1 MAKPTYKRAE
11 RVADQIR
18 MEVGDIIARKSKDP
32 RLNLVTVT
40 KVDVSPDLRNA
51 RVYVTTLQGGDSS
64 INDVMAGLEHAMG
77 FIRSELGRRLE
88 LRYTPELIFR
98 ADVSGRQAERIWK
111 ILDELPTDSTMD
123 MESPEDEPGSARG
136 MQS

>member
-1 MAKPTYKRAE
+1 MAKPAYKRAD

-40 KVDVSPDLRNA
+40 DVEVSNDLRNA
-51 RVYVTTLQGGDSS
+51 RIYVTTLQGGDP
-64 INDVMAGLEHAMG
+64 INEVLEGLKHAMG

-88 LRYTPELIFR
+88 LRYTPALTFKP
-98 ADVSGRQAERIWK
+98 DTSGRQAARIWK
-111 ILDELPTDSTMD
+111 ILDDLPSDTAPG
-123 MESPEDEPGSARG
+123 MESPGHTSGIDRG
-136 MQS
+136 TPW

>member
-18 MEVGDIIARKSKDP
+18 MEVADILAKKSKDP

-40 KVDVSPDLRNA
+40 DVEVSNDLRNA
-51 RVYVTTLQGGDSS
+51 RVYVTTLQSGNS
-64 INDVMAGLEHAMG
+64 IDDVLAGLGHAMG

-88 LRYTPELIFR
+88 LRYTPELMFKS
-98 ADVSGRQAERIWK
+98 DVSGRQAERIWK
-111 ILDELPTDSTMD
+111 ILDELPSDSTEEMG
-123 MESPEDEPGSARG
+123 SHEDASGIDGGR
-136 MQS
+136 QV

>member
-18 MEVGDIIARKSKDP
+18 MEVADIIARKSKDP

-40 KVDVSPDLRNA
+40 NVEVSNDLRNA
-51 RVYVTTLQGGDSS
+51 RVYVTTLQSENPIDE
-64 INDVMAGLEHAMG
+64 VLAGLDHALG

-88 LRYTPELIFR
+88 LRYTPELMFKSD
-98 ADVSGRQAERIWK
+98 ASGPQAERIWK
-111 ILDELPTDSTMD
+111 LLDELPSDSPKE
-123 MESPEDEPGSARG
+123 MESHEDASGLDKGR
-136 MQS
+136 QV